1 MAIVRLAL
9 FHPSPSHAMPN
20 RRGGTRTTHLASQ
33 AGDLQKPEKKK
44 ENQEGPSTWD
54 QLKYTYIPHAS
65 MFG

>member
-1 MAIVRLAL
+1 
-9 FHPSPSHAMPN
+9 MPN

-33 AGDLQKPEKKK
+33 AGDLQKPEK